1 MPTSPQAPWISDYDM
16 YLLEEGTHCRA
27 YEKMG
32 AHLGELAGQRGVH
45 FAVWA
50 PNAKQ
55 VSVLGDFNEWNP
67 QSNALAAHGVT
78 GVWEGFVAGAGVG
91 TLYKYHIT
99 SQYQG
104 YEVDKADPYAFAAE
118 IRPQTAS
125 RVWDLSTYTWVDG
138 EWMVNRANR
147 NGLRRPVSI

>member
-1 MPTSPQAPWISDYDM
+1 MPTSTQAPWISDYDM

-32 AHLGELAGQRGVH
+32 AHIGELAGQRGVH

-67 QSNALAAHGVT
+67 QSNALAAHGAT
-78 GVWEGFVAGAGVG
+78 GVWEGFVPEAGAGA
-91 TLYKYHIT
+91 L
-99 SQYQG
+99 
-104 YEVDKADPYAFAAE
+104 
-118 IRPQTAS
+118 
-125 RVWDLSTYTWVDG
+125 
-138 EWMVNRANR
+138 
-147 NGLRRPVSI
+147 

>member
-1 MPTSPQAPWISDYDM
+1 MPTSTQAPWISDYDM

-55 VSVLGDFNEWNP
+55 VSVLGDFNGWNP
-67 QSNALAAHGVT
+67 QVECPGSARCNRSMGGLCT
-78 GVWEGFVAGAGVG
+78 GGRGWCAVQVSHYV
-91 TLYKYHIT
+91 
-99 SQYQG
+99 S
-104 YEVDKADPYAFAAE
+104 VP
-118 IRPQTAS
+118 
-125 RVWDLSTYTWVDG
+125 
-138 EWMVNRANR
+138 
-147 NGLRRPVSI
+147 GL